1 MVLNTD
7 AEPRVC
13 YKQTVQAAGK
23 ERRTLNPTLTLE
35 ITMRTGPLNT
45 FSLTTTTFKWK
56 QLESY

>member
-13 YKQTVQAAGK
+13 YKQTFKLLEKRG
-23 ERRTLNPTLTLE
+23 TLNPTLTLE